1 MQKRILQS
9 LCIEP
14 QYKGTLGM
22 GIKYLTKSKQ
32 GNKSNALFCIFQAW
46 HRVSNANNMA
56 IWTDIRAFLTLF
68 LTWSL
73 IQSFNKQVALDWK
86 RWLINRADWFCIV
99 LSSSKIQVWKKIL
112 CFCRSYQIQHF
123 CRNWSVSAPVWEGR
137 AKSAAGRTQSEPVQ
151 KNSALETLTNEIA
164 LSAYL
169 SRQYGNENVKPLFTE
184 PANRQASGSFG
195 PLSAQGQNGENHDH
209 WSAQRAAAR
218 GGWRSI
224 LYISHIGSPLNFD
237 F

>member
-46 HRVSNANNMA
+46 HRMSNANNMA

-86 RWLINRADWFCIV
+86 RLLINRAHWFCIV
-99 LSSSKIQVWKKIL
+99 LSSSEIQVWKKYCVFVVHIKYNI
-112 CFCRSYQIQHF
+112 FVTKDW
-123 CRNWSVSAPVWEGR
+123 N
-137 AKSAAGRTQSEPVQ
+137 
-151 KNSALETLTNEIA
+151 
-164 LSAYL
+164 
-169 SRQYGNENVKPLFTE
+169 YGNFVGKIDDL
-184 PANRQASGSFG
+184 
-195 PLSAQGQNGENHDH
+195 H
-209 WSAQRAAAR
+209 
-218 GGWRSI
+218 
-224 LYISHIGSPLNFD
+224 ISW
-237 F
+237 